1 MTKFARPLSAESL
14 RGVSREAQPNLT
26 FAPPCTQ
33 LESAAPHRSDAA
45 FESAARNSTAR
56 TTSGGSSSAN
66 AMVKVASRPG
76 ATLQQAPGGLKMGED
91 MPFVCEAARAELHI
105 RMIKMPMSR
114 ECKISGRPYTAFAGS
129 AEARYKETII
139 APEVAIAK
147 NVCQVCLMDMEYN
160 LPVRVRDQ
168 LMGAGGERGGI
179 QTPSSDTNK
188 EYHWA
193 NQRKAMEEGT
203 LQGFQELNAEGR
215 QGMGQSFNKLASLS
229 RGGSAAHS
237 PYYDRNLPKM
247 CSFWVRQTCTRVVNG
262 ACPFRPCN
270 GQFRFPELA
279 SRHPDQL
286 SALVRRLHA
295 DGAVSVMRDMSPEME
310 ELRELIK
317 DLQQGSRDQAIRNR
331 YHGTEGDKLAEKY
344 LERASKFAELRRP
357 RRGLLAVGRRDHAA
371 SRSRTSTTRSTRT
384 ARWPRSSSSPSA
396 AAPSSRT
403 PCARRP
409 RRRRAL
415 YRKLSVKGCNLK
427 LWWAK
432 ATPPTTATAP
442 ARAAAGAAAAAAR
455 RAGRRR
461 RRASRRRRARRAR
474 AHYPSMNPSAMGAR
488 PDQ

>member
-1 MTKFARPLSAESL
+1 MRPVSPVKVSSATSEAGDARRSGMISL
-14 RGVSREAQPNLT
+14 LHRVHAA
-26 FAPPCTQ
+26 F
-33 LESAAPHRSDAA
+33 ESAAPHRAPSLRERRAA
-45 FESAARNSTAR
+45 QLHSTHDER
-56 TTSGGSSSAN
+56 RQLVGERDGEGG
-66 AMVKVASRPG
+66 VAPG
-76 ATLQQAPGGLKMGED
+76 RDRQQAPGGLKMGED
-91 MPFVCEAARAELHI
+91 MPFVCEVCLGPNPYI

-114 ECKISGRPYTAFAGS
+114 ECKISGRPYTAFRWQPG

-344 LERASKFAELRRP
+344 LERASKFAELTPPDDEGICSLWVGGITPHITQQDLHDAFYAYGEVAEIKLLPERRCAFVTYTV
-357 RRGLLAVGRRDHAA
+357 RKAA
-371 SRSRTSTTRSTRT
+371 EE
-384 ARWPRSSSSPSA
+384 A
-396 AAPSSRT
+396 A
-403 PCARRP
+403 
-409 RRRRAL
+409 RAL

-432 ATPPTTATAP
+432 GHTADDRDGP
-442 ARAAAGAAAAAAR
+442 AAAAAAAGAAAAAR

-474 AHYPSMNPSAMGAR
+474 ARTTRA
-488 PDQ
+488 